1 MLKYLKR
8 RYRIIYRHFFPVVFS
23 GKGAKR
29 PPAKNEGDIKLK
41 KRLSRVGDLRLMIG
55 VVYVWLFMV
64 LWYLG
69 LYLYAINN

>member
-1 MLKYLKR
+1 MIKYLKR

-23 GKGAKR
+23 GKGAKKV
-29 PPAKNEGDIKLK
+29 PVKNEGDIKLK
-41 KRLSRVGDLRLMIG
+41 KRLSRVEDLKLFIG
-55 VVYVWLFMV
+55 VVYVWVFMI